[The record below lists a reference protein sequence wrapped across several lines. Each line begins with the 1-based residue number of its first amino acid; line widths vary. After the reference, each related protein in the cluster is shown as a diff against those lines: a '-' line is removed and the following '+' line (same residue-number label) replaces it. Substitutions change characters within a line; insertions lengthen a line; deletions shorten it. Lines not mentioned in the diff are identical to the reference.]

1 MEIQPHAVQYFRFT
15 SGRTLTD
22 QCFNNSSEKFVI
34 VYVDVDFM

>member
-22 QCFNNSSEKFVI
+22 QYFNNSSEKFVI